1 MFDRLG
7 IVANINQLYSKVRPF
22 FRTIDIREAILLLL
36 QSKMEVASQNWTD
49 WTDWTDSTVEKIE
62 INRKI

>member
-1 MFDRLG
+1 MEEVADLRGG
-7 IVANINQLYSKVRPF
+7 IWLKLCADSPLIMPS
-22 FRTIDIREAILLLL
+22 E
-36 QSKMEVASQNWTD
+36 MEVASQHWTD

>member
-1 MFDRLG
+1 M
-7 IVANINQLYSKVRPF
+7 P
-22 FRTIDIREAILLLL
+22 
-36 QSKMEVASQNWTD
+36 SKMEVASQHWTD

>member
-1 MFDRLG
+1 MVELKPCFPTVGEVFLKAKLG
-7 IVANINQLYSKVRPF
+7 DLFKIMP
-22 FRTIDIREAILLLL
+22 
-36 QSKMEVASQNWTD
+36 SKMEVASQH